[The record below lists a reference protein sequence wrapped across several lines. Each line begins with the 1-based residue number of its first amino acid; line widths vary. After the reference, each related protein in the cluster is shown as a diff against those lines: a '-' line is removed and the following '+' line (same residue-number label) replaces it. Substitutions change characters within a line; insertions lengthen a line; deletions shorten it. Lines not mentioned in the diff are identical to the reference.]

1 MDVDV
6 IPTELEWR
14 MFCALASLDFVVII
28 LYTVVFFSERE
39 MQANNLCF
47 HYSRLE
53 NKKLQ
58 FLDCMLISQ
67 AIGTVGEFSKEMI
80 ENM

>member
-28 LYTVVFFSERE
+28 LYTVVVFW
-39 MQANNLCF
+39 AGN
-47 HYSRLE
+47 
-53 NKKLQ
+53 
-58 FLDCMLISQ
+58 
-67 AIGTVGEFSKEMI
+67 ASK
-80 ENM
+80 